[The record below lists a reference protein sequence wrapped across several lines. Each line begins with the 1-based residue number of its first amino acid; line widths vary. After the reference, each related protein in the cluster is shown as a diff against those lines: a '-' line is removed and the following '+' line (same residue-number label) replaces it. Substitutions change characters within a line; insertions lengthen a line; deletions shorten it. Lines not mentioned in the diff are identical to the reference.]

1 MKRRN
6 IRLARNSALIC
17 LCLAINAIEALFLKL
32 IPLPIPGAKI
42 GLSNLVILFCI
53 GNRQYGLSWCLALTR
68 PFVSALLF
76 GNPVGFLFSIC
87 GGILSVFAMQLAT
100 PLLTRNFTFL
110 SIGVLGSITF
120 QFGQTL
126 AAFVLYGSAIL
137 YYTPVLL
144 FFGTISGAL
153 IGFLQNLLFAR
164 LSKTASFHE

>member
-1 MKRRN
+1 MRKSLN
-6 IRLARNSALIC
+6 IAQNSALIC
-17 LCLAINAIEALFLKL
+17 LCLGINTLETMFLSIL
-32 IPLPIPGAKI
+32 ALPIPGAKI
-42 GLSNLVILFCI
+42 GLSNLVVLYCI
-53 GNRQYGLSWCLALTR
+53 GKKQFALSWGLALVR
-68 PFVSALLF
+68 PMVSALLF
-76 GNPVGFLFSIC
+76 SNPVGFLFSIC

-164 LSKTASFHE
+164 LSKTATFHE